1 MALTIMINREQMSA
15 WLDASC
21 MAQGI
26 QVAITD
32 PVTVTQIAALLSGQ
46 DAAGE
51 PRSGDR
57 SNDRLQPPSG
67 NDPVRIKALCAGG
80 SGLDSG
86 VIKDRGNDGGL
97 SVKVEHLPTGTEFL
111 TLADESF

>member
-1 MALTIMINREQMSA
+1 MALIMMINREQMNA

-21 MAQGI
+21 VAQGVP
-26 QVAITD
+26 VAITD
-32 PVTVTQIAALLSGQ
+32 PVAVAQIAALLSGQ

-57 SNDRLQPPSG
+57 SIQRLQPPSG
-67 NDPVRIKALCAGG
+67 NDPVRIQMLRAGG

-86 VIKDRGNDGGL
+86 VIKDSGNDGSL
-97 SVKVEHLPTGTEFL
+97 PVKVEQPPTGTEFL
-111 TLADESF
+111 ALADESF